1 MNQFIRWYFG
11 AAQIRETQLLTEFRY
26 RFLLVLLG
34 IGVVSS
40 IAYLAY
46 FAASDYLLVAGTG
59 TAGDPPAP
67 PEYMRSLRM
76 FAIASILLWMALRG
90 RPHLLVPVAW
100 GYAMAGL
107 MANASALV
115 YLPSDELRILWLFS
129 SLPIVYLLLGQFA
142 GGLLA
147 ALTAVSLLALNPA
160 LAAPYSE
167 PALATA
173 VISMI
178 FLAVF
183 LHASVG
189 QMLNLFVRLRTLALR
204 DPLTGTL
211 HTQAYHALAAR
222 QVSAARRNGGP
233 FALLTI
239 DLDRFRTVNQ
249 TWGHEAGNE
258 VLQAVAACVEA
269 GIREGDIVGRI
280 GGEEFAVFLPETHLA
295 GAVTLAERLRHAI
308 EVLMPTV
315 AGQTLLVTASI
326 GVAAQGDGAGAGEG
340 SACLRKLER
349 EAGLAVA
356 DAKREGR
363 NRVAV
368 FGVGGLRSESLP
380 QSLASRP
387 GIPIPA
393 A

>member
-1 MNQFIRWYFG
+1 MNPFIHWYFG
-11 AAQIRETQLLTEFRY
+11 AARIRETQLLTEFRY
-26 RFLLVLLG
+26 RFLLVLIG
-34 IGVVSS
+34 IGGVSS
-40 IAYLAY
+40 LAYLAY
-46 FAASDYLLVAGTG
+46 FAASAYLFTAATG
-59 TAGDPPAP
+59 TASGPTAP

-147 ALTAVSLLALNPA
+147 ALTAVSLLALNPS

-178 FLAVF
+178 FLAAF

-222 QVSAARRNGGP
+222 QISAGRRHGSP

-239 DLDRFRTVNQ
+239 DLDRFRTVNE
-249 TWGHEAGNE
+249 TWGHEIGNE
-258 VLQAVAACVEA
+258 VLQAVAACVEV

-295 GAVTLAERLRHAI
+295 GAVALAERLRHAI
-308 EVLMPTV
+308 EVLMPAV
-315 AGQTLLVTASI
+315 GGQALLVTASI
-326 GVAAQGDGAGAGEG
+326 GVAARADGAQAGEG
-340 SACLRKLER
+340 TACLRQLER
-349 EAGLAVA
+349 EAGLALA
-356 DAKREGR
+356 EAKREGR

-368 FGVGGLRSESLP
+368 FGVGALRGESLQ
-380 QSLASRP
+380 QSLPSRP
-387 GIPIPA
+387 ARPIPA